1 MHFSDLKSNK
11 WLIFAILTSIYFF
24 VYFHRTSPAVI
35 ANDLMK
41 EFGIS
46 ALTLGIFSSLY
57 FYPYAF
63 LQVPVGVLS
72 DTKGAKKTVLIFTL
86 ISLLGVFLFAFSPDY
101 KTAIF
106 SRLLI
111 GIGVS
116 GVYIP
121 TVKIISLWFKHGEF
135 ATAMG
140 ILFAVGNLGAIFS
153 SFPLAVLIERFGW
166 RASFTFIGIITAI
179 LLAMATFFV
188 VDSPPNFK
196 REGLRKEDLKLLLFN
211 TSLWLL
217 AISSLLRYGAVMG
230 FQGLWGGPFLIDV
243 HKMSKTMVGT
253 VLMVF
258 GIGSIFGAPLLGR
271 ISDIVGQRKTILVL
285 CGIGFLFSWFPL
297 VLLPEKLNFIE
308 INLISFS
315 LGLFSSGGP
324 IAYAIV
330 KESFPL
336 RMTGLAVS
344 FINVFPF
351 IGAGLFQTIMGY
363 LMDLIG
369 KVNGVYPVEA
379 YQLSFEV
386 CLLASFISLICI
398 LFVRESKINQPL

>member
-1 MHFSDLKSNK
+1 VRFSDLKSNK
-11 WLIFAILTSIYFF
+11 WLIFVILSSIYFF

-46 ALTLGIFSSLY
+46 ALAIGIFSSLY
-57 FYPYAF
+57 FYPYAV

-86 ISLLGVFLFAFSPDY
+86 VSLIGVFLFAFSPSY
-101 KTAIF
+101 EIVIL

-116 GVYIP
+116 GIYIP
-121 TVKIISLWFKHGEF
+121 TVKVISIWFKHNEF

-153 SFPLAVLIERFGW
+153 SFPLAVSIEKVGW
-166 RASFTFIGIITAI
+166 RITFATIGIITAI
-179 LLAMATFFV
+179 LLAMSAFFV
-188 VDSPPNFK
+188 ADSPPDFK
-196 REGLRKEDLKLLLFN
+196 RERLKRGDLKLLLYN
-211 TSLWLL
+211 SSLWLL

-243 HKMSKTMVGT
+243 HKMSKPMAGT
-253 VLMVF
+253 VLMIF
-258 GIGSIFGAPLLGR
+258 GIGSILGAPILGR
-271 ISDIVGQRKTILVL
+271 ISDIISQRKIVLVL
-285 CGIGFLFSWFPL
+285 CGLGFLILWFPL
-297 VLLPEKLNFIE
+297 VLFPEKLNLTE
-308 INLISFS
+308 ISLISFG

-330 KESFPL
+330 KELFPL

-344 FINVFPF
+344 LINVFPF
-351 IGAGLFQTIMGY
+351 IGAGIFQTIMGY
-363 LMDLIG
+363 LMDSIG
-369 KVNGVYPVEA
+369 KVNGGYPVEA
-379 YQLSFEV
+379 YQLSFEF
-386 CLLASFISLICI
+386 CLVASFISLICI
-398 LFVRESKINQPL
+398 LLVKESKINQS

>member
-1 MHFSDLKSNK
+1 MRFSDLKSNK
-11 WLIFAILTSIYFF
+11 WLIFVILSSIYFF

-46 ALTLGIFSSLY
+46 ALAIGIFSSLY
-57 FYPYAF
+57 FYPYAV

-86 ISLLGVFLFAFSPDY
+86 VSLIGVFLFALSPSY
-101 KTAIF
+101 EIVIL

-116 GVYIP
+116 GIYIP
-121 TVKIISLWFKHGEF
+121 TVKVISIWFKHNEF

-153 SFPLAVLIERFGW
+153 SFPLAVSIEKVGW
-166 RASFTFIGIITAI
+166 RITFATVGIITAI
-179 LLAMATFFV
+179 LLAMSAFFV
-188 VDSPPNFK
+188 ADSPPDFK
-196 REGLRKEDLKLLLFN
+196 REGLKRGDLKLLLYN
-211 TSLWLL
+211 SSLWLL

-243 HKMSKTMVGT
+243 HKMSKSMAGT
-253 VLMVF
+253 VLMIF
-258 GIGSIFGAPLLGR
+258 GIGSILGAPILGR
-271 ISDIVGQRKTILVL
+271 ISDIISQRKIVLVL
-285 CGIGFLFSWFPL
+285 CGLGFLILWFPL
-297 VLLPEKLNFIE
+297 VLFPEKLNLTE
-308 INLISFS
+308 ISLISFG

-330 KESFPL
+330 KELFPL

-344 FINVFPF
+344 LINVFPF
-351 IGAGLFQTIMGY
+351 IGAGIFQTIMGY
-363 LMDLIG
+363 LMDSIG
-369 KVNGVYPVEA
+369 KVNGGYPVEA
-379 YQLSFEV
+379 YQLSFEF
-386 CLLASFISLICI
+386 CLVASFISLICI
-398 LFVRESKINQPL
+398 LLVKESKINQS

>member
-1 MHFSDLKSNK
+1 LKSNK
-11 WLIFAILTSIYFF
+11 WLIFVILSSIYFF

-46 ALTLGIFSSLY
+46 ALAIGIFSSLY
-57 FYPYAF
+57 FYPYAV

-86 ISLLGVFLFAFSPDY
+86 VSLIGVFLFAFSPSY
-101 KTAIF
+101 EIVIL

-116 GVYIP
+116 GIYIP
-121 TVKIISLWFKHGEF
+121 TVKVISIWFKHNEF

-153 SFPLAVLIERFGW
+153 SFPLAVSIEKVGW
-166 RASFTFIGIITAI
+166 RITFATIGIITAI
-179 LLAMATFFV
+179 LLAMSAFFV
-188 VDSPPNFK
+188 ADSPPDFK
-196 REGLRKEDLKLLLFN
+196 RERLKRGDLKLLLYN
-211 TSLWLL
+211 SSLWLL

-243 HKMSKTMVGT
+243 HKMSKPMAGT
-253 VLMVF
+253 VLMIF
-258 GIGSIFGAPLLGR
+258 GIGSILGAPILGR
-271 ISDIVGQRKTILVL
+271 ISDIISQRKIVLVL
-285 CGIGFLFSWFPL
+285 CGLGFLILWFPL
-297 VLLPEKLNFIE
+297 VLFPEKLNLTE
-308 INLISFS
+308 ISLISFG

-330 KESFPL
+330 KELFPL

-344 FINVFPF
+344 LINVFPF
-351 IGAGLFQTIMGY
+351 IGAGIFQTIMGY
-363 LMDLIG
+363 LMDSIG
-369 KVNGVYPVEA
+369 KVNGGYPVEA
-379 YQLSFEV
+379 YQLSFEF
-386 CLLASFISLICI
+386 CLVASFISLICI
-398 LFVRESKINQPL
+398 LLVKESKINQS